1 MGIYLDNAA
10 TSFPKPKEVATA
22 VYDFMVNNGTSSGR
36 GSYKKAMQSDYIVYE
51 CRKLIGK
58 LFNFDNPK
66 KVVLT
71 SNVTDSLNIAMRGIL
86 KENDHVITSSLEHN
100 AVWRCLKTLE
110 RDINIKIDTVEC
122 SKDGI
127 TNSQDI
133 KKYIKKDTALIVFTQ
148 ASNVLGT
155 IQPIREIGA
164 IAREHNIPFLVDSAQ
179 SAGAMKIDVK
189 EDNIDILAFTGH
201 KSLLGPMGT
210 GGLIINTDIDIKPL
224 KAGGTGGDSAYEYQP
239 DYYPNHLETGTSN
252 VSGIAGLREAIK
264 FLNKDKGMS
273 IEKLPRYY
281 TELERRLEIIKRI
294 HKGCNA
300 SDISDMAYELM
311 LDESNIHRDLR
322 IISDGEMSVMGQRV
336 KVEYRKQ
343 NDENG
348 EEYILSTAHPLFL
361 VQNLEQIIA
370 LLNGLKYSY
379 EIYGYKEYARET
391 AVSIWMQLSDYATN
405 RILNELPKEELK
417 IDINWYKMIAD
428 EAEERKRKLEEEE
441 DYIIDSFKTE
451 EFISNLGKNK
461 EHSYL
466 KNLKNPR
473 K

>member
-1 MGIYLDNAA
+1 MIYLDNAA

-66 KVVLT
+66 KVVFT

-86 KENDHVITSSLEHN
+86 KENDHVITSSLEQN

-127 TNSQDI
+127 TNPQDI

-264 FLNKDKGMS
+264 FLNKEGIENIHNKEKELTKYAL
-273 IEKLPRYY
+273 EKLE
-281 TELERRLEIIKRI
+281 TVK
-294 HKGCNA
+294 
-300 SDISDMAYELM
+300 DI
-311 LDESNIHRDLR
+311 
-322 IISDGEMSVMGQRV
+322 
-336 KVEYRKQ
+336 
-343 NDENG
+343 
-348 EEYILSTAHPLFL
+348 
-361 VQNLEQIIA
+361 
-370 LLNGLKYSY
+370 
-379 EIYGYKEYARET
+379 EIYGPKDCEKMLSVISFNIKDKRPEDVGSILDQKYDIMLRAGLHCAPTAHSVIGTKERGT
-391 AVSIWMQLSDYATN
+391 L
-405 RILNELPKEELK
+405 RIGFGYFNEKEDIDKLVEALN
-417 IDINWYKMIAD
+417 
-428 EAEERKRKLEEEE
+428 
-441 DYIIDSFKTE
+441 
-451 EFISNLGKNK
+451 NL
-461 EHSYL
+461 
-466 KNLKNPR
+466 
-473 K
+473 

>member
-66 KVVLT
+66 KVIFT

-127 TNSQDI
+127 TNPQDI

-252 VSGIAGLREAIK
+252 VSGIVGLREAIK
-264 FLNKDKGMS
+264 FLNKEGIENIHNKEKELTKYAL
-273 IEKLPRYY
+273 EKLE
-281 TELERRLEIIKRI
+281 TVK
-294 HKGCNA
+294 
-300 SDISDMAYELM
+300 DI
-311 LDESNIHRDLR
+311 
-322 IISDGEMSVMGQRV
+322 
-336 KVEYRKQ
+336 
-343 NDENG
+343 
-348 EEYILSTAHPLFL
+348 
-361 VQNLEQIIA
+361 
-370 LLNGLKYSY
+370 
-379 EIYGYKEYARET
+379 EIYGPKDCEKMLSVISFNIKYKRPEDVGSILDQKYDIMLRAGLHCAPT
-391 AVSIWMQLSDYATN
+391 AHSVIGTKERGTL
-405 RILNELPKEELK
+405 RIGLGYFNEKEDIDKLVEALN
-417 IDINWYKMIAD
+417 
-428 EAEERKRKLEEEE
+428 
-441 DYIIDSFKTE
+441 
-451 EFISNLGKNK
+451 NL
-461 EHSYL
+461 
-466 KNLKNPR
+466 
-473 K
+473 

>member
-66 KVVLT
+66 KVVFT

-127 TNSQDI
+127 TNPQDI

-264 FLNKDKGMS
+264 FLNKEGIENIHNKEKELTKYAL
-273 IEKLPRYY
+273 EKLE
-281 TELERRLEIIKRI
+281 TVK
-294 HKGCNA
+294 
-300 SDISDMAYELM
+300 DI
-311 LDESNIHRDLR
+311 
-322 IISDGEMSVMGQRV
+322 
-336 KVEYRKQ
+336 
-343 NDENG
+343 
-348 EEYILSTAHPLFL
+348 
-361 VQNLEQIIA
+361 
-370 LLNGLKYSY
+370 
-379 EIYGYKEYARET
+379 EIYGPKDCEKMLSVISFNIKYKRPEDVGSILDQKYDIMLRAGLHCAPT
-391 AVSIWMQLSDYATN
+391 AHSVIGTKERGTL
-405 RILNELPKEELK
+405 RIGLGYFNEKEDIDKLVEALN
-417 IDINWYKMIAD
+417 
-428 EAEERKRKLEEEE
+428 
-441 DYIIDSFKTE
+441 
-451 EFISNLGKNK
+451 NL
-461 EHSYL
+461 
-466 KNLKNPR
+466 
-473 K
+473 

>member
-66 KVVLT
+66 KVVFT
-71 SNVTDSLNIAMRGIL
+71 SNVTDSLNIAIRGIL

-122 SKDGI
+122 SEDGI
-127 TNSQDI
+127 TNPEDI
-133 KKYIKKDTALIVFTQ
+133 KKYIREDTALIVFTQ

-164 IAREHNIPFLVDSAQ
+164 IAREHNIPFLVDGAQ

-264 FLNKDKGMS
+264 FLNKEGIENIHNKEKELTKYAL
-273 IEKLPRYY
+273 EKLE
-281 TELERRLEIIKRI
+281 TVK
-294 HKGCNA
+294 
-300 SDISDMAYELM
+300 DI
-311 LDESNIHRDLR
+311 
-322 IISDGEMSVMGQRV
+322 
-336 KVEYRKQ
+336 
-343 NDENG
+343 
-348 EEYILSTAHPLFL
+348 
-361 VQNLEQIIA
+361 
-370 LLNGLKYSY
+370 
-379 EIYGYKEYARET
+379 EIYGPKDCEKMLSVISFNIKDKRPEDVGSILDQKYDIMLRAGLHCAPTAHSVIGTKERGT
-391 AVSIWMQLSDYATN
+391 L
-405 RILNELPKEELK
+405 RIGIGYFNEKEDIDTLVEALN
-417 IDINWYKMIAD
+417 
-428 EAEERKRKLEEEE
+428 
-441 DYIIDSFKTE
+441 
-451 EFISNLGKNK
+451 NL
-461 EHSYL
+461 
-466 KNLKNPR
+466 
-473 K
+473 

>member
-66 KVVLT
+66 KVVFT

-127 TNSQDI
+127 TNPQDI

-164 IAREHNIPFLVDSAQ
+164 IARDHNIPFLVDSAQ

-264 FLNKDKGMS
+264 FLNKEGIENIHNKEKELTKYAL
-273 IEKLPRYY
+273 EKLE
-281 TELERRLEIIKRI
+281 TVK
-294 HKGCNA
+294 
-300 SDISDMAYELM
+300 DI
-311 LDESNIHRDLR
+311 
-322 IISDGEMSVMGQRV
+322 
-336 KVEYRKQ
+336 
-343 NDENG
+343 
-348 EEYILSTAHPLFL
+348 
-361 VQNLEQIIA
+361 
-370 LLNGLKYSY
+370 
-379 EIYGYKEYARET
+379 EIYGPKDCEKMLSVISFNIKDKRPEDVGSILDQKYDIMLRAGLHCAPTAHSVIGTKERGA
-391 AVSIWMQLSDYATN
+391 L
-405 RILNELPKEELK
+405 RIGLGYFNEKEDIDKLVEALN
-417 IDINWYKMIAD
+417 
-428 EAEERKRKLEEEE
+428 
-441 DYIIDSFKTE
+441 
-451 EFISNLGKNK
+451 NL
-461 EHSYL
+461 
-466 KNLKNPR
+466 
-473 K
+473 

>member
-66 KVVLT
+66 KVVFT

-127 TNSQDI
+127 TNQQDI

-264 FLNKDKGMS
+264 FLNKEGIENIHNKEKELTKYAL
-273 IEKLPRYY
+273 EKLE
-281 TELERRLEIIKRI
+281 TVK
-294 HKGCNA
+294 
-300 SDISDMAYELM
+300 DI
-311 LDESNIHRDLR
+311 
-322 IISDGEMSVMGQRV
+322 
-336 KVEYRKQ
+336 
-343 NDENG
+343 
-348 EEYILSTAHPLFL
+348 
-361 VQNLEQIIA
+361 
-370 LLNGLKYSY
+370 
-379 EIYGYKEYARET
+379 EIYGPKDCEKMLSVISFNIKDKRPEDVGSILDQKYDIMLRAGLHCAPTAHSVIGTKERGT
-391 AVSIWMQLSDYATN
+391 L
-405 RILNELPKEELK
+405 RIGLGYFNKKEDIDKLVEALN
-417 IDINWYKMIAD
+417 
-428 EAEERKRKLEEEE
+428 
-441 DYIIDSFKTE
+441 
-451 EFISNLGKNK
+451 NL
-461 EHSYL
+461 
-466 KNLKNPR
+466 
-473 K
+473 

>member
-51 CRKLIGK
+51 CRKLIVK

-127 TNSQDI
+127 TNPQDI

-164 IAREHNIPFLVDSAQ
+164 IARDHNIPFLVDSAQ

-264 FLNKDKGMS
+264 FLNKEGIENIHNKEKELTKYAL
-273 IEKLPRYY
+273 EKLE
-281 TELERRLEIIKRI
+281 TVK
-294 HKGCNA
+294 
-300 SDISDMAYELM
+300 DI
-311 LDESNIHRDLR
+311 
-322 IISDGEMSVMGQRV
+322 
-336 KVEYRKQ
+336 
-343 NDENG
+343 
-348 EEYILSTAHPLFL
+348 
-361 VQNLEQIIA
+361 
-370 LLNGLKYSY
+370 
-379 EIYGYKEYARET
+379 EIYGPKDCEKMLSVISFNIKYKRPEDVGSILDQKYDIMLRAGLHCAPT
-391 AVSIWMQLSDYATN
+391 AHSVIGTKDRGTL
-405 RILNELPKEELK
+405 RIGLGYFNKKEDIDKLVEALN
-417 IDINWYKMIAD
+417 
-428 EAEERKRKLEEEE
+428 
-441 DYIIDSFKTE
+441 
-451 EFISNLGKNK
+451 NL
-461 EHSYL
+461 
-466 KNLKNPR
+466 
-473 K
+473 

>member
-66 KVVLT
+66 KVVFT

-127 TNSQDI
+127 TNQQDI

-264 FLNKDKGMS
+264 FLNKEGIENIHNKEKELTKYAL
-273 IEKLPRYY
+273 EKLE
-281 TELERRLEIIKRI
+281 TVK
-294 HKGCNA
+294 
-300 SDISDMAYELM
+300 DI
-311 LDESNIHRDLR
+311 
-322 IISDGEMSVMGQRV
+322 
-336 KVEYRKQ
+336 
-343 NDENG
+343 
-348 EEYILSTAHPLFL
+348 
-361 VQNLEQIIA
+361 
-370 LLNGLKYSY
+370 
-379 EIYGYKEYARET
+379 EIYGPKDCEKMLSVISFNIKDKRPEDVGSILDQKYDIMLRAGLHCAPTAHSVIGTKDRGTLRIGLGYFNKKEDIDKLVEA
-391 AVSIWMQLSDYATN
+391 
-405 RILNELPKEELK
+405 LN
-417 IDINWYKMIAD
+417 
-428 EAEERKRKLEEEE
+428 
-441 DYIIDSFKTE
+441 
-451 EFISNLGKNK
+451 NL
-461 EHSYL
+461 
-466 KNLKNPR
+466 
-473 K
+473 

>member
-127 TNSQDI
+127 TNPQDI

-264 FLNKDKGMS
+264 FLNKEGIENIHNKEKELTKYAL
-273 IEKLPRYY
+273 EKLE
-281 TELERRLEIIKRI
+281 TVK
-294 HKGCNA
+294 
-300 SDISDMAYELM
+300 DI
-311 LDESNIHRDLR
+311 
-322 IISDGEMSVMGQRV
+322 
-336 KVEYRKQ
+336 
-343 NDENG
+343 
-348 EEYILSTAHPLFL
+348 
-361 VQNLEQIIA
+361 
-370 LLNGLKYSY
+370 
-379 EIYGYKEYARET
+379 EIYGPKDCEKMLSVISFNIKYKRPEDVGSILDQKYDIMLRAGLHCAPT
-391 AVSIWMQLSDYATN
+391 AHSVIGTKERGTL
-405 RILNELPKEELK
+405 RIGLGYFNKKEDIDKLVEALN
-417 IDINWYKMIAD
+417 
-428 EAEERKRKLEEEE
+428 
-441 DYIIDSFKTE
+441 
-451 EFISNLGKNK
+451 NL
-461 EHSYL
+461 
-466 KNLKNPR
+466 
-473 K
+473 

>member
-66 KVVLT
+66 KVVFT

-86 KENDHVITSSLEHN
+86 KENDHVITSGLEHN

-127 TNSQDI
+127 TNPQDI

-210 GGLIINTDIDIKPL
+210 GGLIINTNIDIKPL

-264 FLNKDKGMS
+264 FLNKEGIENIHNKEKELTKYAL
-273 IEKLPRYY
+273 EKLE
-281 TELERRLEIIKRI
+281 TVK
-294 HKGCNA
+294 
-300 SDISDMAYELM
+300 DI
-311 LDESNIHRDLR
+311 
-322 IISDGEMSVMGQRV
+322 
-336 KVEYRKQ
+336 
-343 NDENG
+343 
-348 EEYILSTAHPLFL
+348 
-361 VQNLEQIIA
+361 
-370 LLNGLKYSY
+370 
-379 EIYGYKEYARET
+379 EIYGPKDCEKMLSVISFNIKYKRPEDVGSILDQKYDIMLRAGLHCAPT
-391 AVSIWMQLSDYATN
+391 AHSMIGTKDRGTL
-405 RILNELPKEELK
+405 RIGLGYFNKKEDIDKLVEALN
-417 IDINWYKMIAD
+417 
-428 EAEERKRKLEEEE
+428 
-441 DYIIDSFKTE
+441 
-451 EFISNLGKNK
+451 NL
-461 EHSYL
+461 
-466 KNLKNPR
+466 
-473 K
+473 

>member
-66 KVVLT
+66 KVIFT

-127 TNSQDI
+127 TNPQDI

-179 SAGAMKIDVK
+179 SACAMKIDVK

-264 FLNKDKGMS
+264 FLNKEGIENIHNKEKELTKYAL
-273 IEKLPRYY
+273 EKLE
-281 TELERRLEIIKRI
+281 TVK
-294 HKGCNA
+294 
-300 SDISDMAYELM
+300 DI
-311 LDESNIHRDLR
+311 
-322 IISDGEMSVMGQRV
+322 
-336 KVEYRKQ
+336 
-343 NDENG
+343 
-348 EEYILSTAHPLFL
+348 
-361 VQNLEQIIA
+361 
-370 LLNGLKYSY
+370 
-379 EIYGYKEYARET
+379 EIYGPKDCEKMLSVISFNIKDKRPEDVGSILDQKYDIMLRAGLHCAPTAHSVIGTKERGT
-391 AVSIWMQLSDYATN
+391 L
-405 RILNELPKEELK
+405 RIGLGYFNEKEDIDKLVEALN
-417 IDINWYKMIAD
+417 
-428 EAEERKRKLEEEE
+428 
-441 DYIIDSFKTE
+441 
-451 EFISNLGKNK
+451 NL
-461 EHSYL
+461 
-466 KNLKNPR
+466 
-473 K
+473 

>member
-127 TNSQDI
+127 TNPQDI
-133 KKYIKKDTALIVFTQ
+133 KKYIKKDTAWIVFTQ

-264 FLNKDKGMS
+264 FLNKEGIENIHNKEKELTKYAL
-273 IEKLPRYY
+273 EKLE
-281 TELERRLEIIKRI
+281 TVK
-294 HKGCNA
+294 
-300 SDISDMAYELM
+300 DI
-311 LDESNIHRDLR
+311 
-322 IISDGEMSVMGQRV
+322 
-336 KVEYRKQ
+336 
-343 NDENG
+343 
-348 EEYILSTAHPLFL
+348 
-361 VQNLEQIIA
+361 
-370 LLNGLKYSY
+370 
-379 EIYGYKEYARET
+379 EIYGPKDCEKMLSVISFNIKDKRPEDVGSILDQKYDIMLRAGLHCAPTAHSVIGTKDRGTLRIGLGYFNKKEDIDKLVEA
-391 AVSIWMQLSDYATN
+391 
-405 RILNELPKEELK
+405 LN
-417 IDINWYKMIAD
+417 
-428 EAEERKRKLEEEE
+428 
-441 DYIIDSFKTE
+441 
-451 EFISNLGKNK
+451 NL
-461 EHSYL
+461 
-466 KNLKNPR
+466 
-473 K
+473 

>member
-66 KVVLT
+66 KVVFT

-127 TNSQDI
+127 TNPQDI

-210 GGLIINTDIDIKPL
+210 GGLIINTNIDIKPL

-264 FLNKDKGMS
+264 FLNKEGIENIHNKEKELTKYAL
-273 IEKLPRYY
+273 EKLE
-281 TELERRLEIIKRI
+281 TVK
-294 HKGCNA
+294 
-300 SDISDMAYELM
+300 DI
-311 LDESNIHRDLR
+311 
-322 IISDGEMSVMGQRV
+322 
-336 KVEYRKQ
+336 
-343 NDENG
+343 
-348 EEYILSTAHPLFL
+348 
-361 VQNLEQIIA
+361 
-370 LLNGLKYSY
+370 
-379 EIYGYKEYARET
+379 EIYGPKDCEKMLSVISFNIKDKRPEDVGSILGQKYDIMLRAGLHCAPTAHSVIGTKERGT
-391 AVSIWMQLSDYATN
+391 L
-405 RILNELPKEELK
+405 RIGLGYFNEKEDIDKLVEALN
-417 IDINWYKMIAD
+417 
-428 EAEERKRKLEEEE
+428 
-441 DYIIDSFKTE
+441 
-451 EFISNLGKNK
+451 NL
-461 EHSYL
+461 
-466 KNLKNPR
+466 
-473 K
+473 

>member
-66 KVVLT
+66 KVVFT

-86 KENDHVITSSLEHN
+86 KENDHVITSGLEHN

-127 TNSQDI
+127 TNPQDI

-224 KAGGTGGDSAYEYQP
+224 KAGGTGGDSAYKYQP

-264 FLNKDKGMS
+264 FLNKEGIENIHNKEKELTKYAL
-273 IEKLPRYY
+273 EKLE
-281 TELERRLEIIKRI
+281 TVK
-294 HKGCNA
+294 
-300 SDISDMAYELM
+300 DI
-311 LDESNIHRDLR
+311 
-322 IISDGEMSVMGQRV
+322 
-336 KVEYRKQ
+336 
-343 NDENG
+343 
-348 EEYILSTAHPLFL
+348 
-361 VQNLEQIIA
+361 
-370 LLNGLKYSY
+370 
-379 EIYGYKEYARET
+379 EIYGPRDCEKMLSVISFNIKDKRPEDVGSILDQKYDIMLRAGLHCAPTAHSVIGTKERGT
-391 AVSIWMQLSDYATN
+391 L
-405 RILNELPKEELK
+405 RIGLGYFNEKEDIDKLVEALN
-417 IDINWYKMIAD
+417 
-428 EAEERKRKLEEEE
+428 
-441 DYIIDSFKTE
+441 
-451 EFISNLGKNK
+451 NL
-461 EHSYL
+461 
-466 KNLKNPR
+466 
-473 K
+473 

>member
-66 KVVLT
+66 KVVFT

-127 TNSQDI
+127 TNPQDI

-264 FLNKDKGMS
+264 FLNKEGIENIHNKEKEVTKYAL
-273 IEKLPRYY
+273 EKLE
-281 TELERRLEIIKRI
+281 TVK
-294 HKGCNA
+294 
-300 SDISDMAYELM
+300 DI
-311 LDESNIHRDLR
+311 
-322 IISDGEMSVMGQRV
+322 
-336 KVEYRKQ
+336 
-343 NDENG
+343 
-348 EEYILSTAHPLFL
+348 
-361 VQNLEQIIA
+361 
-370 LLNGLKYSY
+370 
-379 EIYGYKEYARET
+379 EIYGPKDCEKMLSVISFNIKDKRPEDVGSILDQKYDIMLRAGLHCAPTAHSVIGTKERGT
-391 AVSIWMQLSDYATN
+391 L
-405 RILNELPKEELK
+405 RIGLGYFNEKEDIDKLVEALN
-417 IDINWYKMIAD
+417 
-428 EAEERKRKLEEEE
+428 
-441 DYIIDSFKTE
+441 
-451 EFISNLGKNK
+451 NL
-461 EHSYL
+461 
-466 KNLKNPR
+466 
-473 K
+473 

>member
-66 KVVLT
+66 KVVFT

-127 TNSQDI
+127 TNPEDI

-164 IAREHNIPFLVDSAQ
+164 IARDHNIPFLVDSAQ

-264 FLNKDKGMS
+264 FLNKEGIENIHNKEKELTKYAL
-273 IEKLPRYY
+273 EKLE
-281 TELERRLEIIKRI
+281 TVK
-294 HKGCNA
+294 
-300 SDISDMAYELM
+300 DI
-311 LDESNIHRDLR
+311 
-322 IISDGEMSVMGQRV
+322 
-336 KVEYRKQ
+336 
-343 NDENG
+343 
-348 EEYILSTAHPLFL
+348 
-361 VQNLEQIIA
+361 
-370 LLNGLKYSY
+370 
-379 EIYGYKEYARET
+379 EIYGPKDCEKMLSVISFNIKDKRPEDVGSILDQKYDIMLRAGLHCAPTAHSVIGTKERGT
-391 AVSIWMQLSDYATN
+391 L
-405 RILNELPKEELK
+405 RIGLGYFNEKEDIDKLVEALN
-417 IDINWYKMIAD
+417 
-428 EAEERKRKLEEEE
+428 
-441 DYIIDSFKTE
+441 
-451 EFISNLGKNK
+451 NL
-461 EHSYL
+461 
-466 KNLKNPR
+466 
-473 K
+473 

>member
-66 KVVLT
+66 KVVFT
-71 SNVTDSLNIAMRGIL
+71 SNVTDSLNIAIRGIL

-122 SKDGI
+122 SEDGI
-127 TNSQDI
+127 TNPEDI
-133 KKYIKKDTALIVFTQ
+133 KKYIQKDTALIVFTQ

-164 IAREHNIPFLVDSAQ
+164 IAREYNIPFLVDAAQ
-179 SAGAMKIDVK
+179 SAGAMKIDIK

-264 FLNKDKGMS
+264 FLNKEGIENIHNKEKELTKYAL
-273 IEKLPRYY
+273 EKLE
-281 TELERRLEIIKRI
+281 TVK
-294 HKGCNA
+294 
-300 SDISDMAYELM
+300 DI
-311 LDESNIHRDLR
+311 
-322 IISDGEMSVMGQRV
+322 
-336 KVEYRKQ
+336 
-343 NDENG
+343 
-348 EEYILSTAHPLFL
+348 
-361 VQNLEQIIA
+361 
-370 LLNGLKYSY
+370 
-379 EIYGYKEYARET
+379 EIYGPKDCEKMLSVISFNIKDKRPEDVGSILDQKYDIMLRAGLHCAPTAHNIIGTKERGT
-391 AVSIWMQLSDYATN
+391 L
-405 RILNELPKEELK
+405 RIGIGYFNEKEDIDKLVEDLN
-417 IDINWYKMIAD
+417 
-428 EAEERKRKLEEEE
+428 
-441 DYIIDSFKTE
+441 
-451 EFISNLGKNK
+451 NL
-461 EHSYL
+461 
-466 KNLKNPR
+466 
-473 K
+473 

>member
-66 KVVLT
+66 KVIFT

-127 TNSQDI
+127 TNPQDI

-164 IAREHNIPFLVDSAQ
+164 IAGEHNIPFLVDSAQ

-210 GGLIINTDIDIKPL
+210 GGLIINTNIDIKPL

-264 FLNKDKGMS
+264 FLNKEGIENIHNKEKELTKYAL
-273 IEKLPRYY
+273 EKLE
-281 TELERRLEIIKRI
+281 TVK
-294 HKGCNA
+294 
-300 SDISDMAYELM
+300 DI
-311 LDESNIHRDLR
+311 
-322 IISDGEMSVMGQRV
+322 
-336 KVEYRKQ
+336 
-343 NDENG
+343 
-348 EEYILSTAHPLFL
+348 
-361 VQNLEQIIA
+361 
-370 LLNGLKYSY
+370 
-379 EIYGYKEYARET
+379 EIYGPKDCEKMLSVISFNIKDKRPEDVGSILDQKYDIMLRAGLHCAPTAHSVIGTKERGT
-391 AVSIWMQLSDYATN
+391 L
-405 RILNELPKEELK
+405 RIGLGYFNEKEDIDKLVEALN
-417 IDINWYKMIAD
+417 
-428 EAEERKRKLEEEE
+428 
-441 DYIIDSFKTE
+441 
-451 EFISNLGKNK
+451 NL
-461 EHSYL
+461 
-466 KNLKNPR
+466 
-473 K
+473 

>member
-127 TNSQDI
+127 TNPQDI

-164 IAREHNIPFLVDSAQ
+164 IAREYNIPFLVDSAQ

-264 FLNKDKGMS
+264 FLNKEGIENIHNKEKELTKYAL
-273 IEKLPRYY
+273 EKLE
-281 TELERRLEIIKRI
+281 TVK
-294 HKGCNA
+294 
-300 SDISDMAYELM
+300 DI
-311 LDESNIHRDLR
+311 
-322 IISDGEMSVMGQRV
+322 
-336 KVEYRKQ
+336 
-343 NDENG
+343 
-348 EEYILSTAHPLFL
+348 
-361 VQNLEQIIA
+361 
-370 LLNGLKYSY
+370 
-379 EIYGYKEYARET
+379 EIYGPKDCEKMLSVISFNIKYKRPEDVGSILDQKYDIMLRAGLHCAPT
-391 AVSIWMQLSDYATN
+391 AHSVIGTKERGTL
-405 RILNELPKEELK
+405 RIGLGYFNEKEDIDKLVEALN
-417 IDINWYKMIAD
+417 
-428 EAEERKRKLEEEE
+428 
-441 DYIIDSFKTE
+441 
-451 EFISNLGKNK
+451 NL
-461 EHSYL
+461 
-466 KNLKNPR
+466 
-473 K
+473 

>member
-66 KVVLT
+66 KVIFT

-127 TNSQDI
+127 TNPQDI

-210 GGLIINTDIDIKPL
+210 GGLIINTNIDIKPL

-264 FLNKDKGMS
+264 FLNKEGIENINNKEKELTKYAL
-273 IEKLPRYY
+273 EKLE
-281 TELERRLEIIKRI
+281 TVK
-294 HKGCNA
+294 
-300 SDISDMAYELM
+300 DI
-311 LDESNIHRDLR
+311 
-322 IISDGEMSVMGQRV
+322 
-336 KVEYRKQ
+336 
-343 NDENG
+343 
-348 EEYILSTAHPLFL
+348 
-361 VQNLEQIIA
+361 
-370 LLNGLKYSY
+370 
-379 EIYGYKEYARET
+379 EIYGPKDCEKMLSVISFNIKDKRPEDVGSILDQKYDIMLRAGLHCAPTAHSVIGTKERGT
-391 AVSIWMQLSDYATN
+391 L
-405 RILNELPKEELK
+405 RIGLGYFNEKEDIDKLVEALN
-417 IDINWYKMIAD
+417 
-428 EAEERKRKLEEEE
+428 
-441 DYIIDSFKTE
+441 
-451 EFISNLGKNK
+451 NL
-461 EHSYL
+461 
-466 KNLKNPR
+466 
-473 K
+473 

>member
-66 KVVLT
+66 KVIFT

-127 TNSQDI
+127 TNQQDI

-264 FLNKDKGMS
+264 FLNKDGIENIHNKEKELTKYAL
-273 IEKLPRYY
+273 EKLE
-281 TELERRLEIIKRI
+281 TVK
-294 HKGCNA
+294 
-300 SDISDMAYELM
+300 DI
-311 LDESNIHRDLR
+311 
-322 IISDGEMSVMGQRV
+322 
-336 KVEYRKQ
+336 
-343 NDENG
+343 
-348 EEYILSTAHPLFL
+348 
-361 VQNLEQIIA
+361 
-370 LLNGLKYSY
+370 
-379 EIYGYKEYARET
+379 EIYGPKDCEKMLSVISFNIKDKRPEDVGSILDQKYDIMLRAGLHCAPTAHSVIGTKERGT
-391 AVSIWMQLSDYATN
+391 L
-405 RILNELPKEELK
+405 RIGLGYFNEKEDIDKLVEALN
-417 IDINWYKMIAD
+417 
-428 EAEERKRKLEEEE
+428 
-441 DYIIDSFKTE
+441 
-451 EFISNLGKNK
+451 NL
-461 EHSYL
+461 
-466 KNLKNPR
+466 
-473 K
+473 